1 MSSPLSSVAFN
12 SLDLIESIIYILFYN
27 TGNTKISPI
36 QKNIVKN
43 VSLSVSAFAHFFFP
57 RMKVHFEFPSS
68 RTLKIF

>member
-43 VSLSVSAFAHFFFP
+43 VSLSVSAFAHFFF
-57 RMKVHFEFPSS
+57 S
-68 RTLKIF
+68 